1 VSYSIRYYTVGEG
14 QRTYYLKEQV
24 RDKDRVCTLF
34 TVQYVENGQLFGYT
48 AEMPDGYYVEHFSEF
63 DPFK

>member
-1 VSYSIRYYTVGEG
+1 
-14 QRTYYLKEQV
+14 
-24 RDKDRVCTLF
+24 
-34 TVQYVENGQLFGYT
+34 VQYVENGQLFGYT